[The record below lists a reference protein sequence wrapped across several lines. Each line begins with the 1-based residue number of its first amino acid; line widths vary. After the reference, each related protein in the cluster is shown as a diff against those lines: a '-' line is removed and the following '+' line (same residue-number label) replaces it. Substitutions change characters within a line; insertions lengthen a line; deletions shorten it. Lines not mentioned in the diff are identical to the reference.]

1 MSKNDFELLKSFT
14 PLNLKLNKKNF
25 FNFKDENSLHGLGW
39 THSNGT
45 SLKGIWSEGNVSMI
59 LFKIDEKI
67 NDNFNLNIKINSI
80 STKNNNPLN
89 FEIYLNE
96 TLYKDFSLKQIE
108 DLKNNSIT
116 LKLNKNDFMDD
127 IVYLKFR
134 IKNPVSKLELLKS
147 PDARKLG
154 LLIENIK
161 IYN

>member
-1 MSKNDFELLKSFT
+1 
-14 PLNLKLNKKNF
+14 
-25 FNFKDENSLHGLGW
+25 
-39 THSNGT
+39 
-45 SLKGIWSEGNVSMI
+45 MI
-59 LFKIDEKI
+59 LFKIDKKV
-67 NDNFNLNIKINSI
+67 NDNFNLDIKINSI
-80 STKNNNPLN
+80 STKENEPLN

-96 TLYKDFSLKQIE
+96 TLYEDFSIKQIE
-108 DLKNNSIT
+108 DLENNFIT
-116 LKLNKNDFMDD
+116 LKLNKKDFIDD

>member
-1 MSKNDFELLKSFT
+1 
-14 PLNLKLNKKNF
+14 
-25 FNFKDENSLHGLGW
+25 
-39 THSNGT
+39 
-45 SLKGIWSEGNVSMI
+45 MI

-67 NDNFNLNIKINSI
+67 NDHFNLNIKINSI
-80 STKNNNPLN
+80 LTKNNEPLN
-89 FEIYLNE
+89 LEIYLNE
-96 TLYKDFSLKQIE
+96 TLYENFNFKKIE

-116 LKLNKNDFMDD
+116 LKLNKKDFIDN

-154 LLIENIK
+154 ILIENIK

>member
-1 MSKNDFELLKSFT
+1 MSKKDFELLKSIT
-14 PLNLKLNKKNF
+14 PLNLKLNQKNF
-25 FNFKDENSLHGLGW
+25 FNFKNEDSLHGLGW

-45 SLKGIWSEGNVSMI
+45 SLEGIWSEGNVSMI
-59 LFKIDEKI
+59 LFKIDKKI
-67 NDNFNLNIKINSI
+67 NDHFNLDIKINSI
-80 STKNNNPLN
+80 STKDNDPLN

-96 TLYKDFSLKQIE
+96 TLYEDFSIKQIE
-108 DLKNNSIT
+108 DLENNFIT
-116 LKLNKNDFMDD
+116 LKLNKKDFTDD